1 MTLAAY
7 SHALAAAAY
16 SVFAVWLLRNAL
28 ALRDSTKAQSAFIA
42 AVALSAAWALA
53 SLGAQVQGSAWL
65 ALAAGLLDLA
75 RYLSWFV
82 FACILLRPVGAHK
95 RQRRLVL
102 VGLAG
107 AAALAVVVLVS
118 AGALGADG
126 PSGLTRNVPLAS
138 LALPVLGL
146 VLVEQLFRNADEA
159 SRWHS
164 KPLCMGLA
172 TIFLFDI
179 YLHSNVLLFGQFDA
193 DSLTIRSAVH
203 ALAVA
208 LLYVATKRQAFW
220 SGSFQVSRDAVFHT
234 ATLMLVGAY
243 LLVISAIG
251 YYVRHLGGEWGG
263 AVALALLSIG
273 LTLLALLV
281 FSGTVRAKLR
291 VFVGKN
297 FFRYRYDYR
306 SEWLRFT
313 SRLAADD
320 SPREVGASIVRGLA
334 EMLHSPAGAL
344 WYRDND
350 GGHLVQTA
358 RWNGARSAASEPVD
372 SAFARF
378 MQAREWVVDIDE
390 FRAHPD
396 RYEGADPPAWLVD
409 DARHWLAVPLI
420 VGDQLNGIVV
430 IDRPHAALQVN
441 WEVRDLLKTASR
453 QAASFLALMHATDAL
468 LEARKFEAFNKM
480 SAFVVHDLK
489 NIMAQLSLMMQN
501 ARRLK
506 DNPEFQEDMLTTV
519 ENSLE
524 KMRRMMLQLRSGETP
539 AGVSVGVALAP
550 IVERIRSATLSRGRP
565 IEVRIVDRVVT
576 RGHEERIE
584 RVLGHLVDNAV
595 DATSSEDLVVLT
607 LSREG
612 SQAKIVV
619 QDNGQGMSADF
630 QKNRLFKPFQST
642 KTNGMGIGAY
652 ESRQY
657 IQEIGGSVTV
667 DSEVGRGT
675 VVTVLLPLIDG
686 VRSSES
692 ELYSVN

>member
-1 MTLAAY
+1 MTPAAY

-16 SVFAVWLLRNAL
+16 SVFAVWLLRNGL
-28 ALRDSTKAQSAFIA
+28 ALRDSSKARSAFTT
-42 AVALSAAWALA
+42 AVVLSAAWAWA
-53 SLGAQVQGSAWL
+53 SLGALVQGSAGL
-65 ALAAGLLDLA
+65 ALAGGLLDLA
-75 RYLSWFV
+75 RYLAWFV
-82 FACILLRPVGAHK
+82 FAFILLRPAGAH
-95 RQRRLVL
+95 QRGRGLVL

-107 AAALAVVVLVS
+107 AAALAVVVLIS
-118 AGALGADG
+118 AGALGTDR

-138 LALPVLGL
+138 LSLPVLGL

-159 SRWHS
+159 SRWHA

-179 YLHSNVLLFGQFDA
+179 YLHSNVLLYGQFDA

-203 ALAVA
+203 ALPVA
-208 LLYVATKRQAFW
+208 LLYVATKRQASW
-220 SGSFQVSRDAVFHT
+220 TGSFQVSRDAVFHT

-251 YYVRHLGGEWGG
+251 YYVRNLGGEWGG
-263 AVALALLSIG
+263 ALALALLSMG
-273 LTLLALLV
+273 LTLLALMV
-281 FSGTVRAKLR
+281 FSGTLRAKLR

-306 SEWLRFT
+306 NEWLRFT
-313 SRLAADD
+313 SRLAADN
-320 SPREVGASIVRGLA
+320 SPQEVGGSVVRGLA
-334 EMLHSPAGAL
+334 EMMHSPAGAL
-344 WYRDND
+344 WYRDD
-350 GGHLVQTA
+350 EEGHLVQTA
-358 RWNGARSAASEPVD
+358 RWNGARSMVVESVD
-372 SAFARF
+372 SPFARF

-396 RYEGADPPAWLVD
+396 LYEGASPPAWLVD
-409 DARHWLAVPLI
+409 DVKHWLAVPLI

-539 AGVSVGVALAP
+539 AGAVAGVALVP
-550 IVERIRSATLSRGRP
+550 ILERIRSANLARGRP
-565 IEVRIVDRVVT
+565 IEVRVVDRVVT
-576 RGHEERIE
+576 RGHEDRVE

-595 DATSSEDLVVLT
+595 EATPPNGAVVLA

-619 QDNGQGMSADF
+619 RDSGQGMSAEF
-630 QKNRLFKPFQST
+630 QRNRLFKPFQST
-642 KTNGMGIGAY
+642 KANGMGIGAY

-667 DSEVGRGT
+667 ESEVGSGT
-675 VVTVLLPLIDG
+675 VVTVLLPLIEV
-686 VRSSES
+686 VRSTES
-692 ELYSVN
+692 ELYSVK